1 MKRFYYLLFVFVF
14 VSTALTML
22 SCHDDIRLA
31 IEADEA
37 ITRAEED
44 NSTLMDYYWYR
55 GEKIPIKQVPN
66 KSYII
71 IKASDKDAII
81 TAFEKGKIKYNAS
94 SIKKYYHSGIDLT
107 DGNETKAFLN
117 HLTVEADISPERAYD
132 IPGVVYAAPY
142 YYADNGKDTF
152 PLTNLFYVFL
162 NKTSD
167 LKILEELAQESN
179 VSIISKYE
187 ELPNMYVLA
196 CDRDSKGNALEVAN
210 SLYEK
215 RLFETTEPSFMSFD
229 LATPNDTNYGLQW
242 NLQYQNQ
249 YGSYSPNYDINY
261 NEAANANLIPDAS
274 NIIIAVIDMGVELTH
289 SDLILHSFSWD
300 GVNNSSPSVVYG
312 THGTNV
318 AGILGAVTNNSI
330 GIAGVAS
337 GAKIMS
343 FSHDLY
349 IDNSL
354 AGQLANMIIKATNQG
369 AHVINNS
376 WGIKTTSSA
385 LSSAINYAVTNG
397 RDGKGC
403 VLVFCS
409 HNDSVPTMRFPAR
422 YTPERS
428 VIAVGATSY
437 NGNRAVFSNYGTN
450 LDIVAPGVNI
460 PTTTTGNTWVSSFT
474 GTSAAAPHVSGV
486 AALMLAKNPNLYYD
500 EVGLILQSSAN
511 KSLPGYTFN
520 STTKTGGTWNN
531 QVGHGLLNMYS
542 ALSMTQSVS
551 YPNSGS
557 VSLTGGQTTLDSG
570 GSGYVGTT
578 FTASPN
584 NSNYNYYW
592 SGSYTGTCNSWYVTP
607 NTTNSPI
614 GNVSVYLNSG
624 QSGVLTVTCRVYSN
638 STYIGS
644 ATKYIDVSY

>member
-1 MKRFYYLLFVFVF
+1 MKHLNFLLFAFISLTLTLISCQDDLKVF
-14 VSTALTML
+14 SETY
-22 SCHDDIRLA
+22 
-31 IEADEA
+31 EAT
-37 ITRAEED
+37 TRTEGED
-44 NSTLMDYYWYR
+44 SGQMDYYWYR
-55 GEKIPIKQVPN
+55 GEKMPIKRVPN

-71 IKASDKDAII
+71 FKASDKDAII
-81 TAFEKGKIKYNAS
+81 AYLEKEKINYKPT
-94 SIKKYYHSGIDLT
+94 SIKNYYHSGIDLT
-107 DGNETKAFLN
+107 EGNESKAFLN
-117 HLTVEADISPERAYD
+117 HLTVEVNISPERAYD
-132 IPGVVYAAPY
+132 IKEVVYAAPY
-142 YYADNGKDTF
+142 YYADNEKDTF

-167 LKILEELAQESN
+167 LKILEELAREYKVN
-179 VSIISKYE
+179 IISRYD
-187 ELPNMYVLA
+187 ELPDMYVLA
-196 CDRDSKGNALEVAN
+196 CDRDSKGNALDVAN
-210 SLYEK
+210 SLYETE
-215 RLFETTEPSFMSFD
+215 LFEATEPSFMSFD
-229 LATPNDTNYGLQW
+229 LATPNDTNYGSQW

-249 YGSYSPNYDINY
+249 YGNYSPNYDINY
-261 NEAANANLIPDAS
+261 NETANANLIPDAS
-274 NIIIAVIDMGVELTH
+274 NIIIAVIDQGVELTH
-289 SDLILHSFSWD
+289 PDLTLHSFSWD

-330 GIAGVAS
+330 GIAGIAS

-343 FSHDLY
+343 LSHDLY

-376 WGIKTTSSA
+376 WGIKSTSSA

-409 HNDSVPTMRFPAR
+409 HNDSVPTMRFPAS

-437 NGNRAVFSNYGTN
+437 NGTRAAFSNYGTN

-460 PTTTTGNTWVSSFT
+460 PTTTTGNTYIPSFT
-474 GTSAAAPHVSGV
+474 GTSASTPHVSGV

-511 KSLPGYTFN
+511 KSLPGYTF
-520 STTKTGGTWNN
+520 STTTKTGGTWNSE
-531 QVGHGLLNMYS
+531 VGHGLLNMYS

-584 NSNYNYYW
+584 NSSYKYYW
-592 SGSYTGTCNSWYVTP
+592 SGSYSGTCDRWYVTP
-607 NTTNSPI
+607 NTTNGPV

-624 QSGVLTVTCRVYSN
+624 QSGVLAVTCRVYSN
-638 STYIGS
+638 STFIGS
-644 ATKYIDVSY
+644 STQYVNVSY

>member
-1 MKRFYYLLFVFVF
+1 MKNLYFLLLSF
-14 VSTALTML
+14 VSLALIL
-22 SCHDDIRLA
+22 FSCQDDMTVFSEI
-31 IEADEA
+31 DEA
-37 ITRAEED
+37 TTRTVD
-44 NSTLMDYYWYR
+44 NNPGQMDYYWYR
-55 GEKIPIKQVPN
+55 GEKMLIKQVPN

-71 IKASDKDAII
+71 FKASDKDAII
-81 TAFEKGKIKYNAS
+81 AHLEREKISYKPS

-107 DGNETKAFLN
+107 DGDDSKAFLN
-117 HLTVEADISPERAYD
+117 QLTIEVDISPERAYD
-132 IPGVVYAAPY
+132 IREVVYAAPY
-142 YYADNGKDTF
+142 YYADNGKDIF

-167 LKILEELAQESN
+167 LKILEELARESN

-210 SLYEK
+210 SLYETG
-215 RLFETTEPSFMSFD
+215 LFEATEPSFMSFD

-261 NEAANANLIPDAS
+261 NEAANVNLIPDAS
-274 NIIIAVIDMGVELTH
+274 NIIIAVIDQGVELTH
-289 SDLILHSFSWD
+289 SDLTLHSFSWD

-343 FSHDLY
+343 LSHDLD

-354 AGQLANMIIKATNQG
+354 PGQLANMIIKATNQG

-409 HNDSVPTMRFPAR
+409 HNDTLPTMRFPAS

-437 NGNRAVFSNYGTN
+437 NGTRAVFSNYGTN
-450 LDIVAPGVNI
+450 LDLVAPGVII
-460 PTTTTGNTWVSSFT
+460 PTTTTGNSWTTFT
-474 GTSAAAPHVSGV
+474 GTSAATPHVSGV

-500 EVGLILQSSAN
+500 EVGFIIQSSAN
-511 KSLPGYTFN
+511 KALPGYTFS
-520 STTKTGGTWNN
+520 STSKVGGTWNN
-531 QVGHGLLNMYS
+531 EVGHGLLNMYS

-551 YPNSGS
+551 YPFSGS
-557 VSLTGGQTTLDSG
+557 VSITGGQTTLNSG

-584 NSNYNYYW
+584 NNSYKYYW
-592 SGSYTGTCNSWYVTP
+592 SGSYTGTCDRWYVTP
-607 NTTNSPI
+607 NTPTSPI
-614 GNVSVYLNSG
+614 CNVSVYLNSG
-624 QSGVLTVTCRVYSN
+624 QSGVLAVTCRVYSN
-638 STYIGS
+638 SSFIGS
-644 ATKYIDVSY
+644 YTKYVNVSY